1 MEGPIISFDV
11 SKGCSHAQGFL
22 SSGKPLGKAF
32 KFEHNMEGYEKISEL
47 AKRLKEKTGVNPSAV
62 YEFTGVY
69 AMPLLAF
76 LIDSGFT
83 IYQISPLESA
93 KMRKAEIRPTK
104 NDSLDCSTIAKVY
117 YGRPLRPLSIPDQTY
132 SDLREMSR
140 QYQYELGVAIEE
152 KNRYHRCLDAVW
164 PLFDQVTA
172 YDSKA
177 SLNIVIKFGH
187 PSNIK
192 TRRGVASAIEGVLL
206 GSHTTRDDLIEDVI
220 EYTKTHNSGC
230 TPNSYLVQETIEM
243 AKRVK
248 REKERLKE
256 VLERMLEI
264 AAKLPEFQLL
274 KSIPGIKD
282 TSALR
287 LIAEIGDI
295 SKYNDAKALVAYIG
309 LDPMVLQSGKNTGE
323 HLHITKKGNKFLR
336 CTLYLCVTNI
346 LTHYPD
352 SKIGKFV
359 TKKKND
365 GLYQK
370 AAKIAG
376 CTKLANI
383 IYSMMTNGAYYS
395 E

>member
-1 MEGPIISFDV
+1 MDGPIISSDV

-32 KFEHNMEGYEKISEL
+32 RFEHDMEGYGKISEL
-47 AKRLKEKTGVNPSAV
+47 ASRLTEKTGVNPSAV

-69 AMPLLAF
+69 AMPLMAF

-104 NDSLDCSTIAKVY
+104 NDSLDCSSIAKVY

-132 SDLREMSR
+132 SDLKEMSR
-140 QYQYELGVAIEE
+140 QYQYELGVAVEE
-152 KNRYHRCLDAVW
+152 KNRYRRCLDAVW
-164 PLFDQVTA
+164 PLFDQVAA
-172 YDSKA
+172 YDSRA
-177 SLNIVIKFGH
+177 SLSIVIRFGH

-206 GSHTTRDDLIEDVI
+206 GSHTTRDGLIEDVI
-220 EYTKTHNSGC
+220 EYAKAHNSGC
-230 TPNSYLVQETIEM
+230 ASDSYLVRETVEM
-243 AKRVK
+243 AKRVR
-248 REKERLKE
+248 REKERLGE
-256 VLERMLEI
+256 ALGRMLET
-264 AAKLPEFQLL
+264 AAKLPGFQLL
-274 KSIPGIKD
+274 ESIPGIRD

-295 SKYNDAKALVAYIG
+295 SKYNDAKAFVAYIG
-309 LDPMVLQSGKNTGE
+309 LDPMVLQSGKNAGE

-359 TKKKND
+359 IKKKKD
-365 GLYQK
+365 GLCQK

-376 CTKLANI
+376 CAKLARI

>member
-1 MEGPIISFDV
+1 MDGPIISFDV
-11 SKGCSHAQGFL
+11 SKGSSHMQGFL
-22 SSGKPLGKAF
+22 DHGKPAGKATVIRHDLEDF
-32 KFEHNMEGYEKISEL
+32 
-47 AKRLKEKTGVNPSAV
+47 AKLDALRGRIREATGSDPAAV

-69 AMPLLAF
+69 AMPLMAF

-104 NDSLDCSTIAKVY
+104 NDSLDCSSIAKVY
-117 YGRPLRPLSIPDQTY
+117 YGRPLRPLSIPDRTY
-132 SDLREMSR
+132 SDLKEMSR
-140 QYQYELGVAIEE
+140 QYQYELGVAVEE
-152 KNRYHRCLDAVW
+152 KNRYRRCLDAVW
-164 PLFDQVTA
+164 PLFDQVAA
-172 YDSKA
+172 YDSRA
-177 SLNIVIKFGH
+177 SLSIVIRFGH

-206 GSHTTRDDLIEDVI
+206 GSHTTRDGLIEDVI
-220 EYTKTHNSGC
+220 EYAKTHNSGC
-230 TPNSYLVQETIEM
+230 ASDSYLVQETVEM
-243 AKRVK
+243 AKRVR
-248 REKERLKE
+248 REKERLRE
-256 VLERMLEI
+256 ALGRMLET
-264 AAKLPEFQLL
+264 AAKLPGFQLL
-274 KSIPGIKD
+274 ESIPGIRD

-295 SKYNDAKALVAYIG
+295 SKYNDAKAFVAYIG
-309 LDPMVLQSGKNTGE
+309 LDPTVLQSGKNAGE

-359 TKKKND
+359 IKKKKD
-365 GLYQK
+365 GLCQK

-376 CTKLANI
+376 CAKLARI

>member
-1 MEGPIISFDV
+1 M
-11 SKGCSHAQGFL
+11 
-22 SSGKPLGKAF
+22 
-32 KFEHNMEGYEKISEL
+32 
-47 AKRLKEKTGVNPSAV
+47 
-62 YEFTGVY
+62 
-69 AMPLLAF
+69 AF

-104 NDSLDCSTIAKVY
+104 NDSLDCSSIAKVY
-117 YGRPLRPLSIPDQTY
+117 YGRPLRPLSIPDRTY
-132 SDLREMSR
+132 SDLKEMSR
-140 QYQYELGVAIEE
+140 QYQYELGVAVEE
-152 KNRYHRCLDAVW
+152 KNRYRRCLDAVW
-164 PLFDQVTA
+164 PLFDQVAA
-172 YDSKA
+172 YDSRA
-177 SLNIVIKFGH
+177 SLSIVIRFGH

-206 GSHTTRDDLIEDVI
+206 GSHTTRDGLIEDVI
-220 EYTKTHNSGC
+220 EYAKTHNSGC
-230 TPNSYLVQETIEM
+230 ASDSYLVQETVEM
-243 AKRVK
+243 AKRVR
-248 REKERLKE
+248 REKERLRE
-256 VLERMLEI
+256 ALGRMLET
-264 AAKLPEFQLL
+264 AAKLPGFQLL
-274 KSIPGIKD
+274 ESIPGIRD

-295 SKYNDAKALVAYIG
+295 SKYNDAKAFVAYIG
-309 LDPMVLQSGKNTGE
+309 LDPTVLQSGKNAGE

-359 TKKKND
+359 IKKKKD
-365 GLYQK
+365 GLCQK

-376 CTKLANI
+376 CAKLARI

>member
-1 MEGPIISFDV
+1 MDGPIISFDV

-32 KFEHNMEGYEKISEL
+32 KFEHNKEGYGRISEL
-47 AKRLKEKTGVNPSAV
+47 ASILTEKAGANPSAV

-69 AMPLLAF
+69 AMPLMAF

-104 NDSLDCSTIAKVY
+104 NDSLDCSSIAKVY
-117 YGRPLRPLSIPDQTY
+117 YGRPLRPLSIPDRTY
-132 SDLREMSR
+132 SDLKEMSR
-140 QYQYELGVAIEE
+140 QYQYELGVAVEE
-152 KNRYHRCLDAVW
+152 KNRYRRCLDAVW
-164 PLFDQVTA
+164 PLFDQVAA
-172 YDSKA
+172 YDSRA
-177 SLNIVIKFGH
+177 SLSIVIRFGH

-206 GSHTTRDDLIEDVI
+206 GSHTTRDGLIEDVI
-220 EYTKTHNSGC
+220 EYAKTHNSGC
-230 TPNSYLVQETIEM
+230 ASDSYLVQETVEM
-243 AKRVK
+243 AKRVR
-248 REKERLKE
+248 REKERLRE
-256 VLERMLEI
+256 ALGRMLEI
-264 AAKLPEFQLL
+264 AAKLPGFQLL
-274 KSIPGIKD
+274 ESIPGIRD

-295 SKYNDAKALVAYIG
+295 SKYNDAKAFVAYIG
-309 LDPMVLQSGKNTGE
+309 LDPTVLQSGKNAGE

-352 SKIGKFV
+352 SRIGKFV
-359 TKKKND
+359 IKKKKD
-365 GLYQK
+365 GLCQK

-376 CTKLANI
+376 CAKL